1 MSGGSYD
8 YLCWKMD
15 EAARQLQHKGQPA
28 YRIAFGNLMRLCAKA
43 MHDVE
48 WVDSGDMG
56 RGDDKESVMKC
67 ISHTDVLKVT
77 VEEAKKIKE
86 ELEKLIEMSTDKL

>member
-15 EAARQLQHKGQPA
+15 DAATQLQRKGQPA
-28 YRIAFGNLMRLCAKA
+28 YRIAFGKLMKLCAKA

-56 RGDDKESVMKC
+56 QGDDEISIMQC
-67 ISHTDVLKVT
+67 ISHKDVLRVT

-86 ELEKLIEMSTDKL
+86 ELEKLIEMSNDKT